1 MTLHDALHLLK
12 QIAVCFS
19 KSERYIVENNK
30 SSKQHFLTSCS
41 VCTGAYV
48 PAKLTASIESCNN
61 SKIIEDT
68 LMGTMNTF

>member
-12 QIAVCFS
+12 QIAVCVS
-19 KSERYIVENNK
+19 RPVKGAGAIVENNK
-30 SSKQHFLTSCS
+30 SCKHHFLTSCS

-68 LMGTMNTF
+68 H